1 MHRILTWLSKI
12 PVSFDRCLFDFGAGE
27 LHMEKDDRT
36 YPTIEE
42 CWQKDWENIGGDFHR
57 AVDRLASGRKKMV
70 MSQMWV
76 GSGRRPVNRRGI

>member
-1 MHRILTWLSKI
+1 MHRILTWLHKI

-57 AVDRLASGRKKMV
+57 AVDRLASEI
-70 MSQMWV
+70 SA
-76 GSGRRPVNRRGI
+76 